1 MYDSRQ
7 CTGIKILKVFPA
19 GHGCA
24 VTGRLFC
31 LLPPAPQC
39 EFKYLSLG
47 LLIKLAYPATKYQC
61 TPLRV
66 QELVADRTP
75 LAQEGDGGAE
85 GGVEVGGGGAGQVP
99 TGQTVSER
107 RRGSVTYC
115 FTGTLPDLLGVK
127 ARSSLVYTQPWISA
141 WNMSTSSQPISHRG
155 GAVWAADTSRFP
167 RTMRPIPHARPTS
180 QTGAAETDAD
190 RGTLLL
196 HWATELSLPLGPS
209 SRDRPL
215 TRGPLSEEMEYYVSQ
230 NSVLI
235 SRQICF

>member
-47 LLIKLAYPATKYQC
+47 LLIKLAYTATKYQC

-66 QELVADRTP
+66 HELVADRTP
-75 LAQEGDGGAE
+75 LVQEGDGGAE
-85 GGVEVGGGGAGQVP
+85 VGGGGVGQVP

-115 FTGTLPDLLGVK
+115 FTETLPDLLGVK
-127 ARSSLVYTQPWISA
+127 ARSSLVLSHGSVRGICLHPLSQFHTEEAQCGRLTQAVSPGRWGPSLTRVPRLRPGPPRQTQTEALYCSTGPQNRPFPWDPRVGTGPWHGGPYLKRWSTISA
-141 WNMSTSSQPISHRG
+141 KT
-155 GAVWAADTSRFP
+155 A
-167 RTMRPIPHARPTS
+167 
-180 QTGAAETDAD
+180 
-190 RGTLLL
+190 
-196 HWATELSLPLGPS
+196 
-209 SRDRPL
+209 
-215 TRGPLSEEMEYYVSQ
+215 
-230 NSVLI
+230 VLI
-235 SRQICF
+235 SRRICF